1 MTQQVYLI
9 KLSYSPIHDVTER
22 IDHQVKS
29 DIDGQGP
36 LPGWC
41 AETVVLTLLLKA
53 RVITLKI

>member
-1 MTQQVYLI
+1 MTQQVYLN

-22 IDHQVKS
+22 IDQVKS

-41 AETVVLTLLLKA
+41 AEIVVLTLLLKA
-53 RVITLKI
+53 RVVTLKI